1 MEVSFVASAYL
12 PDQYPPPDRPEI
24 AFAGKSNVGKSSLL
38 NRLVNRRHLA
48 VTSSKPGRTR
58 SINFFAVGRDLYF
71 VDLPGYGYA
80 KVPVSVKRSWKKMVE
95 TYLDRRPTLKGVV
108 LIVDIRRDPDS
119 NDMDLLHWLNHRGI
133 AAVAVV
139 TKADK
144 LSRQKALIRASEIT
158 KRLEPLIEHKPIIF
172 SARTG
177 IGREELWEMI
187 KCLIR

>member
-12 PDQYPPPDRPEI
+12 PDQYPPPDRPEV

-95 TYLDRRPTLKGVV
+95 TYLEGRPTLKGVV

-119 NDMDLLHWLNHRGI
+119 NDLDLLHWLNHHGI